1 MRTDH
6 SALQWNSEW
15 TPGNRVHLLC
25 SGVEYFPAL
34 LRAIDQASAEIHLE
48 TYIYAGDR
56 TGVQVTDALV
66 RAAQRGVRVQL
77 IIDGYGA
84 HDMPLALRNQ
94 LEQAGVRLLVFR
106 PDISLRLKRHRLRR
120 MHRKLVVIDA
130 RIGFVGGIN
139 IIDDMDT
146 PHQTP
151 PRFDYAVQVE
161 GPLVTQMHAA
171 AERLWRLVAWARMQQ
186 RWREERAV
194 PGLTA
199 LPVLPVLPEVCGP
212 YRAAFLVRDNLRHRR
227 DIEQAYLQA
236 IESAQDEIIIA
247 NAYFLPGW
255 RFRHALINAA
265 TRGVQVTLLLQGRIE
280 YVLLHYASRALYGP
294 LLQAGVQIHEYHRS
308 FLHAKV
314 AVIDSCWSTV
324 GSSNID
330 PFSLALAREA
340 NVVVYD
346 PGFGR
351 QLRASLL
358 QALDAGAQMV
368 SRSRWMRQPW
378 WRRAPIWIGYG
389 LVRLLMGLAGYG
401 EGRQSS
407 S

>member
-1 MRTDH
+1 MQTVD
-6 SALQWNSEW
+6 SPLQWNCEW

-34 LRAIDQASAEIHLE
+34 LRAIDQAGIEIHLE
-48 TYIYAGDR
+48 TYIYAGDS

-66 RAAQRGVRVQL
+66 RAALRGVRVQL

-84 HDMPLALRNQ
+84 HDMPCALRMQ

-161 GPLVTQMHAA
+161 GPLVSQMHAA
-171 AERLWRLVAWARMQQ
+171 AERLWRLVAWARLQR
-186 RWREERAV
+186 RWRDERAV
-194 PGLTA
+194 PEPRD
-199 LPVLPVLPEVCGP
+199 LPQSCGP

-255 RFRHALINAA
+255 RFRRALVDAA
-265 TRGVQVTLLLQGRIE
+265 TRGVRVTLLLQGRME

-294 LLQAGVQIHEYHRS
+294 MLQAGVQIHEYQRS

-314 AVIDSCWSTV
+314 AVVDRCWSTV

-346 PGFGR
+346 AGFGQ
-351 QLRASLL
+351 QLRASLM
-358 QALDAGAQMV
+358 QALEGDAKVV
-368 SRSRWMRQPW
+368 SVSHWMHQPTW
-378 WRRAPIWIGYG
+378 NRLPIWIGYG
-389 LVRLLMGLAGYG
+389 LARLLMGLAGYG
-401 EGRQSS
+401 QGR
-407 S
+407 

>member
-1 MRTDH
+1 MPADS
-6 SALQWNSEW
+6 SALQWNCQW

-34 LRAIDQASAEIHLE
+34 LRAIDQASIEIHLE
-48 TYIYAGDR
+48 TYIYAGDS

-84 HDMPLALRNQ
+84 HDMPSRLRTQ
-94 LEQAGVRLLVFR
+94 LKQAGVRLLVFR

-151 PRFDYAVQVE
+151 PRFDYAVQIE
-161 GPLVTQMHAA
+161 GPLVSQMHAA
-171 AERLWRLVAWARMQQ
+171 AERLWRLVAWARLQQ

-194 PGLTA
+194 PESPK
-199 LPVLPVLPEVCGP
+199 LPQACGP
-212 YRAAFLVRDNLRHRR
+212 YRAAFLLRDNLRHRR

-255 RFRHALINAA
+255 RFRRALIDAA
-265 TRGVQVTLLLQGRIE
+265 TRGVRVTLLLQGRIE

-294 LLQAGVQIHEYHRS
+294 LLQAGVHIYEYQRS

-346 PGFGR
+346 AGFGQ
-351 QLRASLL
+351 QLRASLM
-358 QALDAGAQMV
+358 QALESGAQV
-368 SRSRWMRQPW
+368 VLRSRWVHQPW
-378 WRRAPIWIGYG
+378 WRRVPIWIGYG
-389 LVRLLMGLAGYG
+389 LARLLMGLAGYG
-401 EGRQSS
+401 DSANSLSIRARD
-407 S
+407 